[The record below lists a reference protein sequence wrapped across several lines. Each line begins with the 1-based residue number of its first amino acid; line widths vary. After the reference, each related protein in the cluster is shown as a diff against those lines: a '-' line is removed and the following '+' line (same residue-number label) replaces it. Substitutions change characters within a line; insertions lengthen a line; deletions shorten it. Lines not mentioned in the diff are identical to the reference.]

1 MSIFKETFC
10 QSPKRSLS
18 KLFTKKSSLQNLCS
32 FLTPKEKFLL
42 LCNSKELAKEFDS
55 KIDDAFMPREYQEKV
70 KTYENYY
77 EDLFY
82 HLLMEIKRR
91 AEMNGEKIKLYEF
104 ENDMVKY
111 LKYLNKKFDKKIKL
125 SLIKINNL
133 EPWKLDFMSKLVLSL
148 EKNIHLVVSMNLT
161 DFKLSDYYVYYF
173 KPSKAINT
181 VEIIDIIY
189 NHRESLINDFFK
201 TVFDWSHIN
210 KLIFNSNEIDGV
222 DNHVQNKKNYG
233 YRFLNN
239 AFIPNL
245 EELDFRCKNANF
257 PMLEHFLSKCSKV
270 KKLSIQNAQ
279 FHNFRDI
286 CDNSVLNSF
295 NNITDLKI
303 STNLNNLDYL
313 LYYFYP
319 IFPKIKNFILEITT
333 DEEEFINK
341 DDYSKDKIRSQK
353 NIDNNEYEQFA
364 NEYLKDD
371 FIGESKDIAAKKFSF
386 TTDNGNQLQ
395 KKRRGRKPIN
405 FTNGIK
411 EEEEKLDLNK
421 IKIVS
426 TLSNLQQCES
436 LTYEIKEQK
445 ALINRDNNKINDLI
459 ELLENNK
466 THLKY
471 LDINIYKDDNI
482 YISTYQF
489 ANLIQKISECKQLNT
504 FILRFDLIEDYA
516 KIFNKYFKLGDNL
529 NKIQFIHNTDLDI
542 MKIINEYPSLRSINL
557 ELIMNEPNYIK
568 DNYARYSFDLEETKH
583 QWKDIELANYPINQ
597 KTLNYLLNNK
607 DANICLDVCVN
618 LTDMDDTT
626 FKELI
631 KNFH

>member
-10 QSPKRSLS
+10 QFPKRSLS

-395 KKRRGRKPIN
+395 KKMRGRKPIN

-504 FILRFDLIEDYA
+504 FLLRFDLIEDYA

-529 NKIQFIHNTDLDI
+529 NKIQLIHNTDLDI

>member
-10 QSPKRSLS
+10 QFPKRSLS

-245 EELDFRCKNANF
+245 EELDFRCKDANF

-395 KKRRGRKPIN
+395 KKMRGRKPIN

-504 FILRFDLIEDYA
+504 FLLRFDLIEDYA

-529 NKIQFIHNTDLDI
+529 NKIQLIHNTDLDI

>member
-10 QSPKRSLS
+10 QFPKRSLS

-210 KLIFNSNEIDGV
+210 KLIFNSNEIDGA

-395 KKRRGRKPIN
+395 KKMRGRKPIN

-504 FILRFDLIEDYA
+504 FLLRFDLIEDYA

-529 NKIQFIHNTDLDI
+529 NKIQLIHNTDLDI

>member
-10 QSPKRSLS
+10 QFPKRSLS

-395 KKRRGRKPIN
+395 KKMRGRKPIN

-516 KIFNKYFKLGDNL
+516 KILNKYFKLGDNL
-529 NKIQFIHNTDLDI
+529 NKIQLIHNTDLDI